1 MCRILDNGAGLAS
14 NHSMRDTQLG
24 ASTLTVLGAILM
36 LLGLAAILAAPEV
49 MNYSEVNTLRGVG
62 GGGAALG
69 LILLIVGL
77 SKKK

>member
-1 MCRILDNGAGLAS
+1 
-14 NHSMRDTQLG
+14 MRNSQLG

-69 LILLIVGL
+69 LILLFVGL

>member
-1 MCRILDNGAGLAS
+1 
-14 NHSMRDTQLG
+14 MRNSQHG

-36 LLGLAAILAAPEV
+36 LLGLAAILAAPNV
-49 MNYSEVNTLRGVG
+49 MNSSEVNTLRGIG

-69 LILLIVGL
+69 LILLLVGL